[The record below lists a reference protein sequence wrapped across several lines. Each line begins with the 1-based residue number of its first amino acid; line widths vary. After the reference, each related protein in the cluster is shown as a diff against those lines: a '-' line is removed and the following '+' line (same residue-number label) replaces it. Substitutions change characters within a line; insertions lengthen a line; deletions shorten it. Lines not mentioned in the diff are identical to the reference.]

1 MARFNFRIGTKLG
14 LTAGI
19 GVVLVAGML
28 ANQLLGNQSIAILS
42 GWVVINRANAQAA
55 DSAILRAQLA
65 ALEISAAPSA
75 DQFGK
80 SLQAE
85 RTGVRVNEL
94 LKAAGRI
101 GDVVKLITAIAE
113 QTNLSALNATV
124 EEQGAATAEIAR
136 NVSEA
141 AKGTAEVAE
150 KITQVNRGASATGSA
165 SAQVLASAR
174 SLSKESGS
182 LKSEVE
188 NFLNTVRAA

>member
-1 MARFNFRIGTKLG
+1 MEAASMARINFRIGTKLG

-42 GWVVINRANAQAA
+42 GWVVINTSNNANAQAA

-65 ALEISAAPSA
+65 VLDVLEISAAPSP

-85 RTGVRVNEL
+85 RTDVRINEL

-101 GDVVKLITAIAE
+101 GDVVK
-113 QTNLSALNATV
+113 
-124 EEQGAATAEIAR
+124 
-136 NVSEA
+136 
-141 AKGTAEVAE
+141 
-150 KITQVNRGASATGSA
+150 
-165 SAQVLASAR
+165 
-174 SLSKESGS
+174 
-182 LKSEVE
+182 
-188 NFLNTVRAA
+188 